1 MELKPVERSTA
12 AGGAFEQLFEGLL
25 AGRLRPGEALP
36 AERALTEALSV
47 NRQAVR
53 EALQRLAQ
61 AGLVD
66 IKQGGSTRV
75 LDYRQSAS
83 LDLLPHLLLR
93 PDGSPDPQV
102 ARSIMEMRA
111 SLGPDVARLAATRA
125 TSEHVTRLTA
135 VVETI
140 EEAGDDLELLA
151 PLDLTF
157 WDHLIDAADNIAYR
171 LAFNSLRRTYEPLQ
185 EALRWVLADEL
196 RDLAGHSAIAAA
208 VKAGDGDGASGA
220 ARSLLAKGTASITNM
235 VADIERTREER
246 S

>member
-1 MELKPVERSTA
+1 MERSTA

-25 AGRLRPGEALP
+25 AGRVRPGDALP
-36 AERALTEALSV
+36 GERALTEALGV

-61 AGLVD
+61 AGLID

-75 LDYRQSAS
+75 LDYRESAS

-102 ARSIMEMRA
+102 AHSIMEMRA
-111 SLGPDVARLAATRA
+111 SLGPDVARLAAARA
-125 TSEHVTRLTA
+125 TPDDARRIGIVIEA
-135 VVETI
+135 I
-140 EEAGDDLELLA
+140 EEAGDDLEILA
-151 PLDLTF
+151 PLDLMF
-157 WDHLIDAADNIAYR
+157 WDHLIAASDNIAYR

-196 RDLAGHSAIAAA
+196 RDFESHRALAAA
-208 VKAGDGDGASGA
+208 VEAGNGDEAAAA
-220 ARSLLAKGTASITNM
+220 ARSLLSKGTASITNM
-235 VADIERTREER
+235 VVDIERTREER
-246 S
+246 P